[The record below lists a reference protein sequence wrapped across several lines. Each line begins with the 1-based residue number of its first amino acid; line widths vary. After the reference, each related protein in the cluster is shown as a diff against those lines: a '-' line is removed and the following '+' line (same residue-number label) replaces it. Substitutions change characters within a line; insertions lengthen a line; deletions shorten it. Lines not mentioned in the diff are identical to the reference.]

1 MNNIT
6 PFTAGAIL
14 TATELVGDYG
24 AKVDSIILAH
34 GSYNLLAY
42 ELRMMLRTNSLSLV
56 NANWDGISNLATMA
70 LGYYM
75 GERLTATQY
84 AGAAMISAGIYL
96 LH

>member
-56 NANWDGISNLATMA
+56 NANWDASAT
-70 LGYYM
+70 LQPWPW
-75 GERLTATQY
+75 ATTW
-84 AGAAMISAGIYL
+84 AND
-96 LH
+96 

>member
-75 GERLTATQY
+75 GERLTTTQY
-84 AGAAMISAGIYL
+84 VGAAMISAGIYL